1 VPESRRR
8 KKKGTARYAAP
19 EPASGP
25 RKAAQQASPPW
36 FGWLLLALFLVGI
49 AWLLTYYFS
58 NGGIAGMQHLGG
70 WNLAVGF
77 GFIVV
82 GLGLATQWK

>member
-8 KKKGTARYAAP
+8 KKKDARPVAP
-19 EPASGP
+19 LRPATQSN
-25 RKAAQQASPPW
+25 RKAATSPPW
-36 FGWLLLALFLVGI
+36 FSGLLLGLFAVGI

-58 NGGIAGMQHLGG
+58 NGGVLGMQHLGG

-77 GFIVV
+77 GFIVG
-82 GLGLATQWK
+82 GLGMATQWK